1 MSSKRWNDAVFK
13 GKMQLMHLMWPFA
26 IFLSPIYRPG
36 GVIQAHQLHRGRGI
50 VGTTPFRP
58 SDVNHIPR
66 EVKRMTAPLTASGAP
81 DGDRTASP
89 WNRPPKGGSRTDIPI
104 RDVFP
109 TTAKKGIAS
118 SKSPVDGARRG
129 RFIRIRGDRKTRGK
143 TTTTTMRL
151 FV

>member
-1 MSSKRWNDAVFK
+1 
-13 GKMQLMHLMWPFA
+13 
-26 IFLSPIYRPG
+26 
-36 GVIQAHQLHRGRGI
+36 
-50 VGTTPFRP
+50 
-58 SDVNHIPR
+58 
-66 EVKRMTAPLTASGAP
+66 MTAPLTASGAP

-129 RFIRIRGDRKTRGK
+129 RFIRIRGDRKNKRKDNNHNHAFVRMKNPESHTGVGVRSIRTNLFIRIRIAYEEVFRSSYAESAFYAYEKSASSFIWGNARFA
-143 TTTTTMRL
+143 RL
-151 FV
+151 HRNGRA